1 MFIPHIAFLDTRYR
15 LTFLIFFF
23 IQHVALCYMPFLIAN
38 TIFLVDIL
46 ANVLVQWILYD
57 KVYSERDD
65 NFYAIFGLIVMLYY
79 G

>member
-23 IQHVALCYMPFLIAN
+23 IQHVALCHMPFLIAN